1 MIQSLHGIVLRRRK
15 DAEADLLV
23 WLLAEDGLVYTLRFH
38 GIEQSRSRSTQ
49 STEIG
54 SVVDVRAHMRTETVG
69 SVKEASIVER
79 FDNWKSGYRSLA
91 LLSSVL
97 EFVQGVAAAGEPG
110 EMYRLLLGALR
121 EGEKNSSA
129 FTPLGSSIFFSA
141 LRLRGLAGAGLLG
154 DCAHCSNCGERLG
167 KSARWIVPE
176 LSFLCHSCAEDPC
189 EEDARLAGTM
199 ERILAEPFSKLA
211 ASRADEHY
219 LKHVQDL
226 AERLSAC
233 VRYALPFPSPA
244 ADALIGGTQPL

>member
-1 MIQSLHGIVLRRRK
+1 MMHSLHGIVLRRKK
-15 DAEADLLV
+15 DAEADLLA
-23 WLLAEDGLVYTLRFH
+23 WLLSENGAVYTLRFH
-38 GIEQSRSRSTQ
+38 GIEQSKSRSAQ
-49 STEIG
+49 SSEIG
-54 SVVDVRAHMRTETVG
+54 CVIDVRAHMRTETTG
-69 SVKEASIVER
+69 SVKEASVVER

-91 LLSSVL
+91 LLSGVL

-121 EGEKNSSA
+121 EGQKNASA
-129 FTPLGSSIFFSA
+129 FTPVGSSIFFSA
-141 LRLRGLAGAGLLG
+141 LRLRGLSGAGLLG

-176 LSFLCHSCAEDPC
+176 LSFLCSSCAEDPC

-199 ERILAEPFSKLA
+199 ERILAEPFSRLA
-211 ASRADEHY
+211 VSRADADY
-219 LKHVQDL
+219 QKHLQDL

-244 ADALIGGTQPL
+244 ADALIGGAQPI